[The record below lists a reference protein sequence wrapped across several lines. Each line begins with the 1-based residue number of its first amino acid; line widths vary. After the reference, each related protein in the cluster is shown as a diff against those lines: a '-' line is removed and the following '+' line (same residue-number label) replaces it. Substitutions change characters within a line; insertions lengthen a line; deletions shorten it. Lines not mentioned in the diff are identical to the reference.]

1 MASLTHA
8 RFQEEL
14 GRLVQSHPGEA
25 YLFVAR
31 SALMWL
37 AIAER
42 PLRAHEL
49 WIALQVEESK
59 DVEHIERL
67 LTESGYVDEAKAV
80 SSLRDMLGSLVS
92 FTPDARNPGHVYVA
106 LCDPDLR
113 TFLNY
118 LGDLDV
124 PEQLLTLAFSTSQAH
139 IFAASVCMVICSVS
153 TLHLA
158 HVHDE
163 TIASS
168 LALYAWS
175 HWGSHLALSGC
186 SLANANAAGLADSMI
201 YGVCTDVLVLLLSL
215 NDFITGPITL
225 PASEDRTRCAALV
238 KEVQDALERP
248 LFLLAVVVQHEAYS
262 QILQGARQIFE
273 ASKHSSGRAST
284 PPAAAETAASS
295 VFVPGFGVSS
305 SKAASTTSKVTTLH
319 IDNLLHS
326 TQSLLGEG
334 ERQVVVG
341 FAEAARGVRS
351 LCMALGQPP
360 LYEELLKEHPSWSPL
375 DILINAA
382 NWMEAVASYPF
393 WHELPNA
400 TSHNPLVIS
409 DTADPHYDT
418 ALLVLSRLRKDGS
431 RPLSAQASNPS
442 VASQLATTAAKSLP
456 LGMSPSRY
464 YAASTLDK
472 LKALRPGTS
481 SSTTTFTINDL
492 RLLGNQRTSSFAT
505 FPFQM
510 QASTSPSALHTALE
524 PFIPTS
530 LRRFYHRTL
539 TPLFSRLIAPTILQ
553 PLDDFSSG
561 AFTGG
566 LSSTWPQLKSALLAS
581 GYRTALA
588 HFAIAIILH
597 HIRGILVPWLNAY
610 MWYTP
615 MEDLRLALSNPD
627 AFLDGALRFSWT
639 WVLFSYAQKYVCDLL
654 GGLAIGLLIID
665 DGRVPPGVLETLQQ
679 NPGAIPLFERL
690 MEACKIGYIAW
701 ILATVEYIF
710 TRAVNTVAFLVAY
723 YKLLAGGD
731 AEHIAL
737 GNIVKAHWTKLPLT
751 AWQLFYYVR
760 QGFWPLLWGSVLCAV
775 IGQPGLLIVFLG
787 VIGGVTA
794 LIKFRSTFFI
804 ALEVSGAFVV
814 LGFLVVT
821 LVLLGVEFADDPL
834 GLKASTAVA
843 RKRGLRA
850 RAVLPSGANGR
861 TQILSGKTALPVRR
875 PRKTV
880 EVEEVAEGAGEEGAA
895 KGKED

>member
-14 GRLVQSHPGEA
+14 GRLVQAHPGEA
-25 YLFVAR
+25 YLFIAR

-37 AIAER
+37 SIAER

-67 LTESGYVDEAKAV
+67 LTDSAYVDEAKAV

-92 FTPDARNPGHVYVA
+92 FSSSPDDAARNPNPAGHVYVS
-106 LCDPDLR
+106 LCDPELR

-158 HVHDE
+158 NVHDE
-163 TIASS
+163 TVASS
-168 LALYAWS
+168 LTLYAWS
-175 HWGSHLALSGC
+175 HWGSHLALSGV

-201 YGVCTDVLVLLLSL
+201 FGVCTDVLVLLLSL
-215 NDFITGPITL
+215 NDFVTGPITF
-225 PASEDRTRCAALV
+225 PATEDRTRCAALV
-238 KEVQDALERP
+238 REVQEALERP
-248 LFLLAVVVQHEAYS
+248 LFLLAIAVQHEAYS

-273 ASKHSSGRAST
+273 ASKYSSGPST
-284 PPAAAETAASS
+284 TPAAAAESTTSS
-295 VFVPGFGVSS
+295 VFVPGLGVSS
-305 SKAASTTSKVTTLH
+305 KTASTTSKVTTLH
-319 IDNLLHS
+319 IDNLLTS
-326 TQSLLGEG
+326 TQPLLGEG

-341 FAEAARGVRS
+341 FAEAARGLRS
-351 LCMALGQPP
+351 LCMLV
-360 LYEELLKEHPSWSPL
+360 PL

-393 WHELPNA
+393 WHELPKF

-409 DTADPHYDT
+409 NTADPNYDT

-431 RPLSAQASNPS
+431 RPPASTTR
-442 VASQLATTAAKSLP
+442 VASQLATTASKSLP
-456 LGMSPSRY
+456 LGISPSRY
-464 YAASTLDK
+464 YAAATIDK
-472 LKALRPGTS
+472 LNALRSGKP
-481 SSTTTFTINDL
+481 TTFTINDL
-492 RLLGNQRTSSFAT
+492 RLLNSQRTSSFAT
-505 FPFQM
+505 FPFQLS
-510 QASTSPSALHTALE
+510 QTSTPPASALA
-524 PFIPTS
+524 PFIPAS
-530 LRRFYHRTL
+530 LRRFYHATL
-539 TPLFSRLIAPTILQ
+539 TPLFSRFIAPTILK
-553 PLDDFSSG
+553 PLDDFGSG

-566 LSSTWPQLKSALLAS
+566 LSSTWPLLKSALLAS

-597 HIRGILVPWLNAY
+597 HIRGILTPWLNAY

-627 AFLDGALRFSWT
+627 VFLDTALSFSWS

-654 GGLAIGLLIID
+654 GGLTIGLLIID
-665 DGRVPPGVLETLQQ
+665 EGRVPPNVLETLQST
-679 NPGAIPLFERL
+679 PAAIPFFERL
-690 MEACKIGYIAW
+690 MEAGKIGYIAW
-701 ILATVEYIF
+701 IFGTVDYIF
-710 TRAVNTVAFLVAY
+710 TRAVNTVAFLVAW

-731 AEHIAL
+731 AEYIAL
-737 GNIVKAHWTKLPLT
+737 GNIVKSHWMKLPLM

-760 QGFWPLLWGSVLCAV
+760 QGFWPLIWGSVLCAV
-775 IGQPGLLIVFLG
+775 IGQPGLLLVFLG

-794 LIKFRSTFFI
+794 LIKFRSTFFM
-804 ALEVSGAFVV
+804 ALEVSGLFVV
-814 LGFLVVT
+814 LGFVVVV
-821 LVLLGVEFADDPL
+821 LALLGVEFADDPL

-843 RKRGLRA
+843 RKRGIRA
-850 RAVLPSGANGR
+850 RGVLPPGANGR
-861 TQILSGKTALPVRR
+861 TQILSGRAALPVRR
-875 PRKTV
+875 VRKTV
-880 EVEEVAEGAGEEGAA
+880 QVEDVPEGAGEGEV